1 MCGITWRILVSGNPV
16 LFCDLLIVCS
26 SSANLTEF
34 LQLVIDGRL
43 ISFLSI
49 PSNIRYLIPGHS
61 FDDDDHEMK
70 CFFFPKLLIT
80 VRFSSSA
87 LSPSSTNDSRTE
99 PQKGWKR
106 RETKAKASVRELG
119 AHRREIHLPNRD

>member
-70 CFFFPKLLIT
+70 CFFFSEVVDHSPFL
-80 VRFSSSA
+80 VVCSFSIFY
-87 LSPSSTNDSRTE
+87 E
-99 PQKGWKR
+99 
-106 RETKAKASVRELG
+106 
-119 AHRREIHLPNRD
+119 